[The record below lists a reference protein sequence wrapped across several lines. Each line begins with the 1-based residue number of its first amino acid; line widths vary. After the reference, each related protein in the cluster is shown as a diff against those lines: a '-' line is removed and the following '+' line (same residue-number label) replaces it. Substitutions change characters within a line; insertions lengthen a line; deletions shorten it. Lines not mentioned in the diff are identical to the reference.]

1 MRVSLGGEARVRM
14 DCFADRAWA
23 AGTVP
28 LLVRAGRAQHCAGP
42 LFAPV
47 FALDHAGDDR
57 RAVGISRAAWLGPL
71 LPCVDQSPGSP
82 SEPISRSPAD
92 AASPRHCTTRWRR

>member
-28 LLVRAGRAQHCAGP
+28 LPVRAGRAQHCAGP

-57 RAVGISRAAWLGPL
+57 RAASISHAAWIRPALCL
-71 LPCVDQSPGSP
+71 DESPGLA
-82 SEPISRSPAD
+82 SESISRSAAD
-92 AASPRHCTTRWRR
+92 TASPRHCT